1 MRDFQMFTTEYGVS
15 SLILR
20 EIPYR
25 KTAYIRVQSCAEEDR
40 EQHLHE
46 CAAFCRAAGAE
57 RILALGEPMPRS
69 WEPACRILK
78 MQGEAWVR
86 PEMLESLFPVTEAT
100 VRRWREIYNDR
111 MRCIDNARTLE
122 FGDEA
127 DIVKSGGAYFVHR
140 SGTLLGIGW
149 MEDAKLLAIASVEPG
164 AGERV
169 MNSLLSLVEGAQ
181 VELEVA
187 DTNRRAIALYERMGF
202 VSTSV
207 VSQWYREVR

>member
-1 MRDFQMFTTEYGVS
+1 MRDFEIFTTEYGVS

-40 EQHLHE
+40 EQHLRE

-57 RILALGEPMPRS
+57 RILALGEPMPRG
-69 WEPACRILK
+69 WEPECRILR
-78 MQGEAWVR
+78 MQGEARVI

-100 VRRWREIYNDR
+100 VKRWRELYNER
-111 MRCIDNARTLE
+111 MRSVDNARTLE
-122 FGDEA
+122 LGDEK
-127 DIVKSGGAYFVHR
+127 DILKSGGAYFVHR
-140 SGTLLGIGW
+140 NGKLLGIGW
-149 MEDAKLLAIASVEPG
+149 MEENKLLAIAALEPG

-169 MNSLLSLVEGAQ
+169 MNTLLSLAEGAQ

-202 VSTSV
+202 VTTSV
-207 VSQWYREVR
+207 ASQWYKEAR